1 MLSHT
6 WTRIALSFAGLLV
19 ITAAVLGLLLGGEIE
34 RRSEDALRARL
45 ADQAH
50 AVANAAAPL
59 LVNPNLESG
68 AQDVALELGALFG
81 TRVTIVLPDGTVVAD
96 SAENPA
102 VMENHLNRP
111 EVLEALRLAE
121 GVSSSSRVSA
131 TVHRRLLYVATA
143 VHDPGSR
150 TRVVGVARVAYPMTS
165 VEQSRDALWRN
176 LALTILLVS
185 VPAALVAVLF
195 ARSIAG
201 PLTHLGEVARRFGEG
216 DLRARARITS
226 RDEIGELARELNSTA
241 DRLSAVI
248 RERTEGRNR
257 MAAVLEHMHDGII
270 LTDPQG
276 RIESMNPA
284 AARLFGVKSEAWS
297 GKKLIELTRDH
308 DLHNALQQTLS
319 TPVDWQRLEIEV
331 GRHTISAV
339 VTDVPGPHGGDPTGL
354 VVLQDVTELR
364 RLERVRRDFVANIG
378 HELRTPLS
386 SIKLL
391 VETLMT
397 AVDDDPGAAKDFLSR
412 IDVEVDGLTQL
423 VRELLELSRIESG
436 SVQLSLQAVDVAAL
450 LERAAGRLRAQAARA
465 GLSLEVGAEPELPRA
480 NSDPERVEQV
490 LVNLLH
496 NAVKFTDPG
505 GSIRVLARP
514 EGATVEIS
522 IADTGIGIPPD
533 DLPRIF
539 ERFYKVDKSR
549 TQGREGGTG
558 LGLAIAKHIV
568 QAHGGRIWAEH
579 RDGGGTVFRFTL
591 PAFRGEPATP
601 PDVNNC

>member
-19 ITAAVLGLLLGGEIE
+19 VTAAVLGLLLGGEIE
-34 RRSEDALRARL
+34 RRSEDTLRARL

-50 AVANAAAPL
+50 AVANATAPL
-59 LVNPNLESG
+59 LAGPSPATDTQG
-68 AQDVALELGALFG
+68 VAVELGNLFG
-81 TRVTIVLPDGTVVAD
+81 TRVTVIRPDGTVVAD
-96 SAENPA
+96 SAQDPA

-111 EVLEALRLAE
+111 EVAEALRRAE

-131 TVHRRLLYVATA
+131 TVHERLLYVATA
-143 VHDPGSR
+143 VHDPTDR
-150 TRVVGVARVAYPMTS
+150 NRVVGVARVAYPMTS
-165 VEQSRDALWRN
+165 VEQSRDALWRS
-176 LALTILLVS
+176 LTLTILLVS
-185 VPAALVAVLF
+185 VPAALAAILV

-226 RDEIGELARELNSTA
+226 RDEIGALAGELNSTA
-241 DRLSAVI
+241 DRLSEVI
-248 RERTEGRNR
+248 RQRTEDRNR

-284 AARLFGVKSEAWS
+284 AARLFGVKPDAWA
-297 GKKLIELTRDH
+297 GRKLIELTRDH
-308 DLHNALQQTLS
+308 DLHNALQHTLT

-331 GRHTISAV
+331 GRHIIAAV
-339 VTDVPGPHGGDPTGL
+339 VTEVPGPDGGDPTGL

-391 VETLMT
+391 VETLAT
-397 AVDDDPGAAKDFLSR
+397 AVDDDPEAAKDFLGR

-436 SVQLSLQAVDVAAL
+436 KVHLNRQAVDVPDL
-450 LERAAGRLRAQAARA
+450 LERAAGRLRAQATRA
-465 GLSLEVGAEPELPRA
+465 GLSLEVESKPGLPRA
-480 NSDPERVEQV
+480 SADPERVEQV

-505 GSIRVLARP
+505 GSIRVTARLDD
-514 EGATVEIS
+514 AAVQIS
-522 IADTGIGIPPD
+522 IEDTGIGIPPD

-591 PAFRGEPATP
+591 PAVLGDHESQPA
-601 PDVNNC
+601 VNNC